1 MEFTN
6 NTVLITGGASGIG
19 YAMVEYMLEKGN
31 EVIICGRNLAK
42 LEEAKAKHPEIH
54 IIQCDVANK
63 EDREKMLEII
73 KKDYPQT
80 NFLINNAGIQ
90 KSINLKK
97 GVEELEKGI
106 AEIDINLYGTMY
118 LSTMFIPVLE
128 GKENAAILNVCSG
141 LAFVPDRYPQT
152 PVYSASKAGVH
163 AFTKSLRQQVED
175 LGITV
180 LEIIPPMVAT
190 DLNPEETARLKAL
203 DPEKYDNPDIIPTPE
218 IYVKRTFAKLEEG
231 AVEVK
236 Y

>member
-231 AVEVK
+231 AIEVK

>member
-31 EVIICGRNLAK
+31 EVIICGRNMAK

-231 AVEVK
+231 AIEVK